1 MEMNQKKE
9 TSIVEKS
16 ASISLI
22 VIIGKVLG
30 FIKQAVI
37 AWAFGA
43 NSMTDV
49 YFAADGYSSMFG
61 QIMSQT
67 VGSTVLTQYI
77 HLNERGEEKA
87 SKKLIRDSYVFFA
100 SLSLIVIFINY
111 LFADKICGVIGISY
125 SSEQRAELK
134 YFLVAMLPVMLF
146 TSMIGVS
153 SGYLDSHNRFLPGR
167 LTSLFFSISIIFFVV
182 LFKEQLGLR
191 AFLYGFLL
199 GYIFHMILMLAL
211 VLPKV
216 GIGRSNP
223 FNNPEFVVMIK
234 RFLPLVIGISVVDL
248 GHLVD
253 KMVASSLE
261 SGSVSALHYGQ
272 VISSDIVSSIII
284 SSVGTVFLTSIT
296 RSVETELDVS
306 KLKIKLLNIMSAMTF
321 VVAGI
326 TALYFVEGTDL
337 IRFFFQRGS
346 FDGSNTA
353 LVSSVAT
360 SYSVGFVFSAN
371 RDILVKAHYAFKDT
385 KSPMINSIAG
395 VVVNAILSIVLAKIM
410 GIAGVALATSIAMI
424 FVFVMS
430 AITLKKHIKEF
441 ILEKSFFIDFLKSL
455 ISVVITVLI
464 GKVVFSFLG
473 NINYFVRMIIIG
485 ISMCALYF
493 TIAIILHEETAI
505 GLIKNKITKTQL
517 L

>member
-1 MEMNQKKE
+1 MDNKE
-9 TSIVEKS
+9 TNIVKKS

-37 AWAFGA
+37 AWAFGS
-43 NSMTDV
+43 NLMTDV

-77 HLNERGEEKA
+77 HLNERGDENA

-100 SLSLIVIFINY
+100 SLSLIVIFINF
-111 LFADKICGVIGISY
+111 LFADKICSVIGISY
-125 SSEQRAELK
+125 SGEQRAELK

-153 SGYLDSHNRFLPGR
+153 AGYLDSHNRFLPGR
-167 LTSLFFSISIIFFVV
+167 LTSLFFSVSIIAFVV
-182 LFKEQLGLR
+182 LFQKQLGLR
-191 AFLYGFLL
+191 ALLYGFLL
-199 GYIFHMILMLAL
+199 GYILHMILMLAL
-211 VLPKV
+211 VLSKV
-216 GIGRSNP
+216 GIGISNP
-223 FNNPEFVVMIK
+223 FKNPEFVIMIK
-234 RFLPLVIGISVVDL
+234 RFLPLVSGISVVDL

-253 KMVASSLE
+253 KIVASSLE
-261 SGSVSALHYGQ
+261 AGSVSALHYGQ

-284 SSVGTVFLTSIT
+284 SSVGTVLLTSIT
-296 RSVETELDVS
+296 RSVETEFDVG
-306 KLKIKLLNIMSAMTF
+306 KLKVKLLNIMSAMTF

-326 TALYFVEGTDL
+326 TALYFVEGVDL
-337 IRFFFQRGS
+337 IRFFFQRGN

-353 LVSSVAT
+353 LVTSVAI

-395 VVVNAILSIVLAKIM
+395 VGVNAVLSIALAKVK
-410 GIAGVALATSIAMI
+410 GIAGVALATSLSMI
-424 FVFVMS
+424 FVFIMS

-441 ILEKSFFIDFLKSL
+441 ILEKSFFIEFLKSC
-455 ISVVITVLI
+455 ISVVITVLV
-464 GKVVFSFLG
+464 GKMVYSFLE
-473 NINYFVRMIIIG
+473 NMNYFIRMMIIG
-485 ISMCALYF
+485 IGMCILYF
-493 TIAIILHEETAI
+493 TVALILHEEIAT
-505 GLIKNKITKTQL
+505 GLIKKLKTRNQNK
-517 L
+517 